1 MHSWGKLPLPH
12 TSRNFWV
19 NEINSLGGFLNAP
32 SSPYM
37 LIKFYVVSN
46 TKEIVKKILWKM
58 QVVQNTSRWKSVH
71 QKPTNVSWSVAHNCS
86 SRLVLF
92 SKRNWSL
99 FTKQLIA
106 CTTQF
111 IIDNWPSTTHP
122 ARKSCLKYSRKCA
135 LHFQLCKA
143 SSPVNPKGS
152 QPL

>member
-1 MHSWGKLPLPH
+1 
-12 TSRNFWV
+12 
-19 NEINSLGGFLNAP
+19 
-32 SSPYM
+32 
-37 LIKFYVVSN
+37 VVSN
-46 TKEIVKKILWKM
+46 TKEIVKKNSMENASSTKHIQMK
-58 QVVQNTSRWKSVH
+58 VH
-71 QKPTNVSWSVAHNCS
+71 PPEANQCELISGPQLQFQASAI
-86 SRLVLF
+86 F